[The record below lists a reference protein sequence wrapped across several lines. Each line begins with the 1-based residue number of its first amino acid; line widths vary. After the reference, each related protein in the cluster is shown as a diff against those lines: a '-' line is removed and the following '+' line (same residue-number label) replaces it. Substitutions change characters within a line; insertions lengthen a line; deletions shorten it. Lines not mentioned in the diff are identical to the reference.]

1 MLVEEAA
8 AKFKEVLNKEGII
21 RVITHLDTDGLSSA
35 AILIRALREFDQ
47 QFSVRVVKQLEDSLI
62 EQIFNETKRQKC
74 KAVFFLDL
82 GSNKIEKI
90 LSLASNCK
98 VIVLDHHSIEKKDF
112 LEFIKDNENLLFVN
126 PELEKKDEDKSSA
139 SSIVYS
145 FIKTLGSKKKELS
158 QLAILGMIGDLVDK
172 SISKLNKSILEDAKE
187 SGLVTKRGPIVFS
200 ATRPIHKSL
209 ELNSS
214 IFIPSVTG
222 SQNGAMA
229 FLRELDIKIAS
240 DHGYRTLLDLS
251 EEEMSRLL
259 TGIVLARMESAKSQ
273 DIIGNIYLV
282 KFNGYLMDARELS
295 TMINACGRLGYP
307 SLALAFLLGSKKAKD
322 RIEFVYSKYRHLLID
337 ALNYVNVTEKV
348 IGRNYVLINAKN
360 RIRDTMIGTVTS
372 ILASSFI
379 YPSGKILIG
388 MAYRKDKK
396 IKVSARLSGH
406 GEDASEINL
415 TQVLSNALGDLE
427 CYEVGGH
434 TRAAGCLISQKDE
447 DNFIDKIQ
455 KTLEVEEIKVSV
467 D

>member
-1 MLVEEAA
+1 MLVEDAA
-8 AKFKEVLNKEGII
+8 LKFKETLKKEGII

-35 AILIRALREFDQ
+35 AILIRALRELDQ
-47 QFSVRVVKQLEDSLI
+47 QFSVRVVKQLEDKLV
-62 EQIFNETKRQKC
+62 EQLFNESKRQNC

-90 LSLASNCK
+90 LSLANYCQ
-98 VIVLDHHSIEKKDF
+98 VIILDHHEIEKKDF
-112 LEFIKDNENLLFVN
+112 LDFIKDNPNILFVN

-145 FIKTLGSKKKELS
+145 FIKNLGSQKKELS
-158 QLAILGMIGDLVDK
+158 QLAVLGMIGDLVDK

-187 SGLVTKRGPIVFS
+187 SGLVTKKGLVVFS

-209 ELNSS
+209 EMNSS

-222 SQNGAMA
+222 SQNGAIA

-240 DHGYRTLLDLS
+240 DQGYRTLLDLS

-259 TGIVLARMESAKSQ
+259 TGIVLARMDSSKSQ

-282 KFNGYLMDARELS
+282 KFNGYLFDARELS
-295 TMINACGRLGYP
+295 TMINACGRLGYS
-307 SLALAFLLGSKKAKD
+307 SLALAFLLGSKRAKD
-322 RIEFVYSKYRHLLID
+322 KIEFVYSKYRHLLID
-337 ALNYVNVTEKV
+337 ALNYVNITEKV
-348 IGRNYVLINAKN
+348 QGRNYVLINAKN
-360 RIRDTMIGTVTS
+360 KIRDTMIGTVTS

-406 GEDASEINL
+406 NEDLSEINL
-415 TQVLSNALGDLE
+415 TKVLSQVLQDLE

-447 DNFIDKIQ
+447 DHFIEKVQ
-455 KTLEVEEIKVSV
+455 KALEVEEIKMNV
-467 D
+467 